1 MQRRATMSD
10 QDLQETLEA
19 MSKVVAE
26 VTTSKSK
33 ALAFLV
39 EAGINTPTGEL
50 TEPYKQSA

>member
-1 MQRRATMSD
+1 MSD

>member
-1 MQRRATMSD
+1 MTMSD

-19 MSKVVAE
+19 MAKVVAE